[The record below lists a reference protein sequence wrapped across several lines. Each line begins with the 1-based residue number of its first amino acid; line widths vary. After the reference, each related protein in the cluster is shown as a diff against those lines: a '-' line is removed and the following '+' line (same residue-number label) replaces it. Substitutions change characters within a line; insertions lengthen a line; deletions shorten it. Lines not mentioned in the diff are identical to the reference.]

1 MLRIFCNCKMVFSAD
16 VHNPCRFEINRNL
29 VGMLVGDME
38 MDDDCEDSDWDHRIE
53 RICIKIEAAAY
64 YALSHYKKF
73 SLTDLFT
80 EAYEPPR
87 RHA

>member
-1 MLRIFCNCKMVFSAD
+1 MVFSAD
-16 VHNPCRFEINRNL
+16 VRNGCRFEINRQL
-29 VGMLVGDME
+29 IAMMVGDFE
-38 MDDDCEDSDWDHRIE
+38 MDDDYEDDDWQHRIE
-53 RICIKIEAAAY
+53 RICIKMEAAAY

-73 SLTDLFT
+73 TITSIFT

>member
-1 MLRIFCNCKMVFSAD
+1 MVFSAD
-16 VHNPCRFEINRNL
+16 VRNPCRFEINRNL
-29 VGMLVGDME
+29 VGMMVGDME
-38 MDDDCEDSDWDHRIE
+38 MDYEDDDYEEDWDHRIQ
-53 RICIKIEAAAY
+53 RICIKMEAAAY